1 MKYTAKPRNFVA
13 KNAQTAGAG
22 AHTDKKKAAI
32 KDPRKAKH
40 KKNLDTLDMVGE
52 EFDGGGEYN
61 DEAGMATGNLY
72 SLARAVKGLHDTIG
86 EDDNLPEWCQEKIAK
101 AEMMLVGVWNY
112 LQTQKDQ
119 GIDPQV
125 SVSESKERC
134 PQCGMTNCTC
144 APGKCKCKP
153 IAGWI
158 PNKGFKEAVA
168 EGSAHGYNVAKW
180 YGKNGDQLKL
190 TRWLRKEAGLPKDA
204 PVYFDDA
211 DLVYGDKTIVPGA
224 LVNTKLTFNDL
235 LTAVAQATGGQG
247 KQNMGG
253 VYREAGNPQHS
264 HQYDTTMKHADNPTV
279 QQRMAA
285 HDIKPGVK
293 GYRDRIDLL
302 KDLERTGKLKKEPKK
317 KNTSESWYYHRLNTI
332 LESKLK

>member
-1 MKYTAKPRNFVA
+1 VTEMNEMNEHKKGVKAMKYTAKPRNFVA

-125 SVSESKERC
+125 
-134 PQCGMTNCTC
+134 
-144 APGKCKCKP
+144 
-153 IAGWI
+153 
-158 PNKGFKEAVA
+158 A
-168 EGSAHGYNVAKW
+168 E
-180 YGKNGDQLKL
+180 
-190 TRWLRKEAGLPKDA
+190 
-204 PVYFDDA
+204 
-211 DLVYGDKTIVPGA
+211 
-224 LVNTKLTFNDL
+224 
-235 LTAVAQATGGQG
+235 
-247 KQNMGG
+247 
-253 VYREAGNPQHS
+253 GNPQHS